1 MTGKSINAELLKSM
15 FISASNNLF
24 NCYPEI
30 DALNVFPVPDGDT
43 GMNMNLTLSSGVKEI
58 QNRNDDNVFDLSKA
72 FSKGL
77 LMGARG
83 NSGVITS
90 QIFRGFSSALE
101 GKKIIKPEDLLK
113 AFSEA
118 KNVAYKAVIN
128 PVEGTILTVVRESS
142 DYINEHF
149 NKTSDIETIFKALL
163 KEATASLKRTPELLP
178 VLKEA
183 GVVDSGATGYVKIL
197 EGMWA
202 ALDGKFIEKNQ
213 SAYVPGEASTYAGAS
228 IASDEFG
235 YCTEFI
241 LKLAQDKKT
250 FFEKRFINTLL
261 LHGNSLEL
269 VHDDDIVKVHV
280 HTLTPGFVLTYAQ
293 QFGEFLKLKI
303 DNMTEEHHE
312 ILERSEL
319 HEQKKSTLKKYG
331 LIACSMGDGVEEMF
345 KDAGVDVVVKG
356 GQTMNPSTEDFV
368 EAIKSVNAKNIYILP
383 NNSNIVMAASQAC
396 DVLDESINAQVIPS
410 STIPQGLAAA
420 MEFNPDSTPEENLN
434 QMKAVLKNVKSASI
448 TYAIKNTVVDGVS
461 VKKNDFM
468 ALVGKK
474 IIAAVSDKFEALKLA
489 LASMV
494 DDNSSIITILCGD
507 DIKEDEMNKVSELV
521 ESTYEMVDLDIKK
534 GGQPIYSFIVG
545 VE

>member
-241 LKLAQDKKT
+241 LKLVQDKKT